1 MKKVFALVLAAMM
14 VVTMFAGCGGSSAPA
29 ADTNTV
35 KIGLTGPL
43 TGPAH
48 FSSRRSP
55 PPRVTQAHSGA
66 KPSTWSFSFCSRD
79 SGISRG
85 M

>member
-43 TGPAH
+43 TGPAAVYGEAVN
-48 FSSRRSP
+48 SIY
-55 PPRVTQAHSGA
+55 AD
-66 KPSTWSFSFCSRD
+66 WSAENLATVNEFLKINYQEKWLAAN
-79 SGISRG
+79 G
-85 M
+85 